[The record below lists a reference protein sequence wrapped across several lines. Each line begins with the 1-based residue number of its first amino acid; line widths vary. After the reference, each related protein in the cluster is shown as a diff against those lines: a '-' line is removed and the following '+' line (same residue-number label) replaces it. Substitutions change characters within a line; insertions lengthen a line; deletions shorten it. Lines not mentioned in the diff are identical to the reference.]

1 MVAIS
6 LENIS
11 HSYDGKTLAVQDIN
25 IIFEDKKAHALLGP
39 SGCGK
44 TTILKIIAGLLKPT
58 KGRICFDG
66 KDVTELPPE
75 QRNVAMVFQFPVVY
89 SMTSLENIMF
99 PLLNVKIP
107 RSEKRDMAVKVAETV
122 GLREMLNVRASSM
135 GPADK
140 QRVALARALIRKPN
154 LFLFDEPMSSI
165 EPDRRTALKSE
176 IKRIQEQLSQTT
188 IFVTHDQSEALTM
201 AEKVAVMDMG
211 RIIQYDSLNG
221 IYNTPATDFVG
232 FFIGSPGMNLL
243 EGNLK
248 ASTVDLE
255 DFQLPLP
262 RNVKPPYSEG
272 KIKIGI
278 RPEHLKINQ
287 RSVENSIE
295 FNIQESEDMGTGLKI
310 LYLASAHH
318 KMKARVSADMVTGP
332 SAYVSFPPEYTHF
345 FDEKGA
351 RISATS

>member
-11 HSYDGKTLAVQDIN
+11 HSYDGKTFAVEDVN
-25 IIFEDKKAHALLGP
+25 ITFDDKKAHALLGP

-44 TTILKIIAGLLKPT
+44 TTVLKIIAGLLKPT

-66 KDVTELPPE
+66 KDVTELSPE
-75 QRNVAMVFQFPVVY
+75 ERNVAMVFQFPVVY
-89 SMTSLENIMF
+89 SMTTLENIMF
-99 PLLNVKIP
+99 PLLNMKIP
-107 RSEKRDMAVKVAETV
+107 KAEKRDMASKVAETV
-122 GLREMLNVRASSM
+122 GLSEMLKVRASSL

-165 EPDRRTALKSE
+165 EPDKRTALKSE

-201 AEKVAVMDMG
+201 AEKVAVMNMG
-211 RIIQYDSLNG
+211 RIIQYDSLSG
-221 IYNTPATDFVG
+221 IYNEPSTEFVG
-232 FFIGSPGMNLL
+232 FFIGSPGMNIL

-248 ASTVDLE
+248 GSVVDLD

-262 RNVKPPYSEG
+262 RNIKPSYSEG

-287 RSVENSIE
+287 RSVDNSVEFQIE
-295 FNIQESEDMGTGLKI
+295 QSEDMGTGLKI

-318 KMKARVSADMVTGP
+318 KMKARVSTDMVTGP
-332 SAYVSFPPEYTHF
+332 SAYVSFPTEYTHF
-345 FDEKGA
+345 FDDKGA
-351 RISATS
+351 RI